1 MVDVVDARAFHHPIK
16 VRWADCDPANIAY
29 TGRIPNFALEAI
41 DAWWEHH
48 FDAGWYGMNIDRN
61 IGTPFVHL
69 SLDFRAPVTPRHML
83 DCEVRVLRVGESSVR
98 FAVRG
103 SQNGTLCFDG
113 EFVEVFVN
121 AGEHQR
127 KIPVPDTMRAKLE
140 ALRDATAGGQAGMAT

>member
-1 MVDVVDARAFHHPIK
+1 MADEVDARAFHHPVK
-16 VRWADCDPANIAY
+16 VRWADCDPAKIVY
-29 TGRIPNFALEAI
+29 TGRIPYFALEAI

-48 FDAGWYGMNIDRN
+48 FDADWFAMNADRN

-83 DCEVRVLRVGESSVR
+83 DCEVRLIRVGESSVR
-98 FAVRG
+98 FSVRG
-103 SQNGTLCFDG
+103 RQNGTLCFEC

-127 KIPVPDTMRAKLE
+127 KISVPDTMRAKLE
-140 ALRDATAGGQAGMAT
+140 ALREATAGGQAGIAT